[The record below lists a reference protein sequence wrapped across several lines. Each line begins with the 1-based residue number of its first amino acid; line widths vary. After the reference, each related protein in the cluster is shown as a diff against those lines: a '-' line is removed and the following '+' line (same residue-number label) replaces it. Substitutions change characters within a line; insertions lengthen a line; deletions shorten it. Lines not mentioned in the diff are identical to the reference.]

1 MGLFKVELLKLKRS
15 SLLSLGLIFPIII
28 VIFTFSKVSGM
39 EKIAELGFSEGL
51 YMFSSMAFITLFL
64 PLYIIYVACMVTK
77 VENDNNGWRGLMLFP
92 IKKTSIYLSK
102 YKVMLSLLIITTLS
116 YIVSVNILVSI
127 LGNNFNFI
135 LDSIKYSLQIIITT
149 LPIITLLFIIGR
161 RFISIIAVITT
172 GVIMLITNIFIAQS
186 KFWIYAPWT
195 YSMMISGGAI
205 TNKERYIVLVISIIL
220 SLIMFTIDFIDF
232 TKSDIK

>member
-1 MGLFKVELLKLKRS
+1 MELFKVELLKLKRS
-15 SLLSLGLIFPIII
+15 SLLSLGIIFPIII
-28 VIFTFSKVSGM
+28 VIFTFSKVLGM
-39 EKIAELGFSEGL
+39 EKIAELGLSEGI

-102 YKVMLSLLIITTLS
+102 YKVMLYLLIITTLS
-116 YIVSVNILVSI
+116 YIVSVNILVFI
-127 LGNNFNFI
+127 LGNNFI

-149 LPIITLLFIIGR
+149 LPIITLLFITGR
-161 RFISIIAVITT
+161 RFISIIPVITT

-205 TNKERYIVLVISIIL
+205 TNKERYIILMVSIIL

-232 TKSDIK
+232 IKSDIK

>member
-1 MGLFKVELLKLKRS
+1 MELFKVELLKLKRS
-15 SLLSLGLIFPIII
+15 SLLSLGIIFPIII
-28 VIFTFSKVSGM
+28 VIFTFSKVLGM
-39 EKIAELGFSEGL
+39 EKIAELGLSEGI

-102 YKVMLSLLIITTLS
+102 YKVMLYLLIITTLS
-116 YIVSVNILVSI
+116 YIVSVNILVFI
-127 LGNNFNFI
+127 LGNNFI

-149 LPIITLLFIIGR
+149 LPIITLLFITGR
-161 RFISIIAVITT
+161 RFISIIPVITT

-205 TNKERYIVLVISIIL
+205 TNKERYIILMVSIIL

-232 TKSDIK
+232 TKSDIN

>member
-1 MGLFKVELLKLKRS
+1 MDLFKVELLKLKRS
-15 SLLSLGLIFPIII
+15 SLLSLGVLFPIII
-28 VIFTFSKVSGM
+28 VAFTFSKVLGM

-51 YMFSSMAFITLFL
+51 YMFSSIAFIALFL

-102 YKVMLSLLIITTLS
+102 YKVMLSLIIIAILS
-116 YIVSVNILVSI
+116 YIVSLNISLFI

-135 LDSIKYSLQIIITT
+135 LGSIKYLIHIVITT
-149 LPIITLLFIIGR
+149 LPIMTLLFIIGR
-161 RFISIIAVITT
+161 RFISIIPLITT
-172 GVIMLITNIFIAQS
+172 GVVMLITNIFIAQS

-195 YSMMISGGAI
+195 YSMMILGGDI
-205 TNKERYIVLVISIIL
+205 TNIERYIVLVVSIIL
-220 SLIMFTIDFIDF
+220 SLIVFAIDFIDF

>member
-1 MGLFKVELLKLKRS
+1 
-15 SLLSLGLIFPIII
+15 
-28 VIFTFSKVSGM
+28 
-39 EKIAELGFSEGL
+39 
-51 YMFSSMAFITLFL
+51 
-64 PLYIIYVACMVTK
+64 
-77 VENDNNGWRGLMLFP
+77 MLFP

-102 YKVMLSLLIITTLS
+102 YKVMLYLLIITTLS
-116 YIVSVNILVSI
+116 YIVSVNILVFI
-127 LGNNFNFI
+127 LGNNFI

-149 LPIITLLFIIGR
+149 LPIITLLFITGR
-161 RFISIIAVITT
+161 RFISIIPVITT

-205 TNKERYIVLVISIIL
+205 TNKERYIILMVSIIL

>member
-1 MGLFKVELLKLKRS
+1 MELFKVELLKLKRS
-15 SLLSLGLIFPIII
+15 SLLSLGIIFPIII
-28 VIFTFSKVSGM
+28 VIFTFSKVLGM
-39 EKIAELGFSEGL
+39 EKIAELGLSEGI

-77 VENDNNGWRGLMLFP
+77 VENDNNGWRGIMLFP

-102 YKVMLSLLIITTLS
+102 YKVMLYLLIITTLS
-116 YIVSVNILVSI
+116 YIVSVNILVFI
-127 LGNNFNFI
+127 LGNNFI

-149 LPIITLLFIIGR
+149 LPIITLLFITGR
-161 RFISIIAVITT
+161 RFISIIPVITT

-205 TNKERYIVLVISIIL
+205 TNKERYIILMVSIIL

>member
-1 MGLFKVELLKLKRS
+1 MELFKVELLKLKRS
-15 SLLSLGLIFPIII
+15 SLLSLGIIFPIII
-28 VIFTFSKVSGM
+28 VIFTFSKVLGM
-39 EKIAELGFSEGL
+39 EKIAELGLSEGI

-102 YKVMLSLLIITTLS
+102 YKVMLYLLIITTLS
-116 YIVSVNILVSI
+116 YIVSVNILVFI
-127 LGNNFNFI
+127 LGNNFI

-149 LPIITLLFIIGR
+149 LPIITLLFITRR
-161 RFISIIAVITT
+161 RFISIIPVITT

-205 TNKERYIVLVISIIL
+205 TNKERYIILMVSIIL

>member
-1 MGLFKVELLKLKRS
+1 MDLFKVELLKLKRS
-15 SLLSLGLIFPIII
+15 SLLSLGVLFPIII
-28 VIFTFSKVSGM
+28 VAFTFSKVLGM

-51 YMFSSMAFITLFL
+51 YMFSSIAFIALFL

-102 YKVMLSLLIITTLS
+102 YKVMLSLIIIAILS
-116 YIVSVNILVSI
+116 YIVSLNISLFI

-135 LDSIKYSLQIIITT
+135 LGSIKYLIHIVITT
-149 LPIITLLFIIGR
+149 LPIMTLLFIIGR
-161 RFISIIAVITT
+161 RFISIIPIITT
-172 GVIMLITNIFIAQS
+172 GVVMLITNIFIAQS

-195 YSMMISGGAI
+195 YSMMILGGDI
-205 TNKERYIVLVISIIL
+205 TNIERYIVLVISIIL

>member
-1 MGLFKVELLKLKRS
+1 MELFKVELLKLKRS
-15 SLLSLGLIFPIII
+15 SLLSLGIIFPIII
-28 VIFTFSKVSGM
+28 VIFTFSKVLGM
-39 EKIAELGFSEGL
+39 EKIAELGLSEGI

-102 YKVMLSLLIITTLS
+102 YKVMLYLLIITTLS
-116 YIVSVNILVSI
+116 YIVSVNILVFI
-127 LGNNFNFI
+127 LGNNFI

-149 LPIITLLFIIGR
+149 LPIITLLFITGR
-161 RFISIIAVITT
+161 RFISIIPVITT

-205 TNKERYIVLVISIIL
+205 TNKERYIILMVSIIL

>member
-1 MGLFKVELLKLKRS
+1 MELFKVELLKLKRS
-15 SLLSLGLIFPIII
+15 SLLSLGIIFPIII

-39 EKIAELGFSEGL
+39 DKIAELGLSEGL
-51 YMFSSMAFITLFL
+51 YMFSSIAFITLFL
-64 PLYIIYVACMVTK
+64 PLYIIYVACMLTK

-116 YIVSVNILVSI
+116 YIVSVNILVFI
-127 LGNNFNFI
+127 LGNNFI

-161 RFISIIAVITT
+161 RFISIIPVITT

-195 YSMMISGGAI
+195 YSIMISGGAI

-220 SLIMFTIDFIDF
+220 SLIMFTIDLIDF

>member
-1 MGLFKVELLKLKRS
+1 MELFKVELLKLKRS
-15 SLLSLGLIFPIII
+15 SLLSLGIIFPIII

-39 EKIAELGFSEGL
+39 EKIAELGLSECL
-51 YMFSSMAFITLFL
+51 YMFSSIAFITLFL

-116 YIVSVNILVSI
+116 YIVSVNILVFI
-127 LGNNFNFI
+127 LGNNFI

-161 RFISIIAVITT
+161 RFISIIPVITT

-195 YSMMISGGAI
+195 YSIMISGGAI

-232 TKSDIK
+232 IKSDIK